1 MPYPE
6 SALNAGIDYTELKEL
21 RKQKDEYTNKIKEL
35 KKQLIELDKE
45 LSHIEYKIDV
55 WINEH
60 TS

>member
-1 MPYPE
+1 MPYSE
-6 SALNAGIDYTELKEL
+6 SALNVGIDYTELKEL
-21 RKQKDEYTNKIKEL
+21 RKQEDEYTNKIKEL

>member
-1 MPYPE
+1 MSYSE

-21 RKQKDEYTNKIKEL
+21 RKQEDEYTNKIKEL